1 MIHLEINDI
10 ENEKL
15 AVVSFYKKQIEAFRN
30 IKKECEKVE
39 WDDANYD
46 AFVVSMNAIGESLAK
61 IIQTLSDGRDVY
73 IISELLLLGQEYMS
87 IAKKFP
93 KV

>member
-1 MIHLEINDI
+1 MIHVEIKDV

-15 AVVSFYKKQIEAFRN
+15 AVLSFYKKQIETFRN
-30 IKKECEKVE
+30 LKKEIEKVQ

-46 AFVVSMNAIGESLAK
+46 ALVVSMNTIGASLAK

-73 IISELLLLGQEYMS
+73 IISELLLLSQEYMS

-93 KV
+93 KI